1 MLQMSHLFFSHT
13 LRKLYVAFSW
23 SDRVW
28 KELPETLA
36 QFVYG
41 LLFIWCSSV
50 AFGQI
55 ICKGFL
61 LCKMY
66 LLCSQSKWK
75 HWGGG
80 KNIFFRMRKS
90 VSHWH
95 FPAFPQKVQWN
106 GSLPSISTGVS
117 GEVRRQE
124 MWWTILLNCKNWS
137 CSVVN
142 TNRHTVMSAHIVCA
156 CGINMGERRAELSNQ
171 AARLSPEPF
180 WLPRE
185 KRILFRR
192 SPINGQYA
200 PLPPLTL

>member
-1 MLQMSHLFFSHT
+1 MGYYSFGAHQSHLA
-13 LRKLYVAFSW
+13 KLSAKVSSSAKCICYVVKASENIG
-23 SDRVW
+23 V
-28 KELPETLA
+28 E
-36 QFVYG
+36 
-41 LLFIWCSSV
+41 
-50 AFGQI
+50 
-55 ICKGFL
+55 
-61 LCKMY
+61 
-66 LLCSQSKWK
+66 
-75 HWGGG
+75 G
-80 KNIFFRMRKS
+80 KTFFFRMRKS

-124 MWWTILLNCKNWS
+124 MWWTILLNCANWS
-137 CSVVN
+137 CSAVN
-142 TNRHTVMSAHIVCA
+142 TNRHTVISTHIVYA

-171 AARLSPEPF
+171 VARLLPEPF

-192 SPINGQYA
+192 LPINGQYA